1 MSETSIKFPRLP
13 ADFWLPKNKENIP
26 MVNLVGDVNIHRP
39 GILVQIVPNLKTHV
53 LASFRNRQDADI

>member
-1 MSETSIKFPRLP
+1 
-13 ADFWLPKNKENIP
+13 